1 MPMKIVNTG
10 SYTRRRAAD
19 STSSTA
25 KLALSKSLIWQQTIS
40 PVVGELAPY
49 KAVWDDYKQ
58 RFRLPET
65 RKHPFYN
72 PLTIVK
78 SKLGRLLDNMGSS
91 NFV

>member
-1 MPMKIVNTG
+1 M
-10 SYTRRRAAD
+10 
-19 STSSTA
+19 
-25 KLALSKSLIWQQTIS
+25 SKSLIWQQTIS
-40 PVVGELAPY
+40 PVVDEPTPY

-65 RKHPFYN
+65 RKYPFYK

-91 NFV
+91 DFM